1 MKVKS
6 EERAGYYVDSGEGV
20 VALALKY
27 IEDQWWSAG
36 SPCLVD
42 PTAGRLG
49 CKASA
54 DYLKLRLSQYPYEV
68 FACLFLDNRHCVIA
82 FEELFKGTVDGC
94 SVYPREVVRAC
105 IKHNAAAVIF
115 AHNHPSGNPDPS
127 PADRAITLRL
137 KDALALIDVRV
148 LDHFVIGKGD
158 PVSLASRGW
167 I

>member
-1 MKVKS
+1 MKVES

-27 IEDQWWSAG
+27 IEDQWRSAG
-36 SPCLVD
+36 SPCLSD
-42 PTAGRLG
+42 P
-49 CKASA
+49 KASA

-68 FACLFLDNRHCVIA
+68 FACLFLDNRHCVIT

-94 SVYPREVVRAC
+94 SVHPREVVRAC

-137 KDALALIDVRV
+137 KDTLALIDVRV

>member
-1 MKVKS
+1 MKVES

-27 IEDQWWSAG
+27 IEDQWKSAD

-42 PTAGRLG
+42 P
-49 CKASA
+49 KASA
-54 DYLKLRLSQYPYEV
+54 NYLKLRLSQYPYEV
-68 FACLFLDNRHCVIA
+68 FACLFLDNRHCVIT

-94 SVYPREVVRAC
+94 SVHPREVVRAC

-127 PADRAITLRL
+127 AADRAITLRL
-137 KDALALIDVRV
+137 KDTLALIDVRV

>member
-1 MKVKS
+1 MKVES

-27 IEDQWWSAG
+27 IEDQWRSAG
-36 SPCLVD
+36 SPCLSD
-42 PTAGRLG
+42 P
-49 CKASA
+49 KASA

-94 SVYPREVVRAC
+94 SVHPREVVRAC

-127 PADRAITLRL
+127 AADRALTQRL
-137 KDALALIDVRV
+137 KQALVLIDVRT
-148 LDHFVIGKGD
+148 LDHVIVAGD
-158 PVSLASRGW
+158 KTMAFAERGW
-167 I
+167 L

>member
-1 MKVKS
+1 MKVES

-27 IEDQWWSAG
+27 IEDQWKSAD

-42 PTAGRLG
+42 P
-49 CKASA
+49 KASA

-94 SVYPREVVRAC
+94 SVHPREVVRAC

-115 AHNHPSGNPDPS
+115 AHNHPSGNPEPS
-127 PADRAITLRL
+127 AADRALTQRL
-137 KDALALIDVRV
+137 KQALALIEVRT
-148 LDHFVIGKGD
+148 LDHIIVAGD
-158 PVSLASRGW
+158 QTTAFAERGW
-167 I
+167 L